1 MNHRRLRIGTP
12 RRLLLVS
19 AMLLLAG
26 FAFGQEPSLGDVA
39 RQQRRKQ
46 LSKPANAAVRVVTN
60 EDIPERPD
68 ASADP
73 SKESDG
79 DKGEEPKEEHSS
91 AASEPRKAES
101 AAEWK
106 ARILAQKT
114 VVTAQ
119 QEQVERLRDSIH
131 FVEANRYVNGVQYNE
146 QQHRKQIQLGQMESQ
161 LEQQKKKLADMQES
175 ARRAGFGNSVY
186 DPND

>member
-1 MNHRRLRIGTP
+1 MNFGELRMGKP
-12 RRLLLVS
+12 RKLFLAP

-26 FAFGQEPSLGDVA
+26 LSFGQEPSLGDVA
-39 RQQRRKQ
+39 RQQRKKQ
-46 LSKPANAAVRVVTN
+46 VSKPANASVKVVTN
-60 EDIPERPD
+60 EDVPER
-68 ASADP
+68 ADGGEAP
-73 SKESDG
+73 SKASDG
-79 DKGEEPKEEHSS
+79 DKGEEPGEHSS
-91 AASEPRKAES
+91 AASEPRKGKSAE
-101 AAEWK
+101 EWK

-114 VVTAQ
+114 VVIAQ

-161 LEQQKKKLADMQES
+161 LEQQKKELADMQES

>member
-1 MNHRRLRIGTP
+1 MHRRHK
-12 RRLLLVS
+12 LLLVM

-26 FAFGQEPSLGDVA
+26 LAFGQEPSLGDVA

-46 LSKPANAAVRVVTN
+46 LSKTANTSVKVVTN

-68 ASADP
+68 TGEDSSKISDAD
-73 SKESDG
+73 KT
-79 DKGEEPKEEHSS
+79 EELKDEHSS
-91 AASEPRKAES
+91 GASEPRKGES
-101 AAEWK
+101 AEQWK
-106 ARILAQKT
+106 AKILAQKT
-114 VVTAQ
+114 VVLAQ
-119 QEQVERLRDSIH
+119 QQQVERLRDSIH

-146 QQHRKQIQLGQMESQ
+146 QQRRKQIQLGQMESQ
-161 LEQQKKKLADMQES
+161 LEQQKKKLADMQEA